1 MAHNLLEMF
10 VLARTVSVDSV
21 AEGLH
26 SSSEATCEVLTKK
39 ISMNN
44 VVQRRLRPKKPINQR
59 LSRGKAGM
67 LGRVR
72 TVGAG
77 EHRSVLSLEQ
87 NAIRYTI
94 PYVKLELALLLSCSQ
109 RLLF

>member
-1 MAHNLLEMF
+1 MWGLLEMF

-26 SSSEATCEVLTKK
+26 SSSEATCEVLTKNK
-39 ISMNN
+39 FN
-44 VVQRRLRPKKPINQR
+44 VVQRRFRPKKPINQR
-59 LSRGKAGM
+59 LSQGKAGM
-67 LGRVR
+67 LERVR
-72 TVGAG
+72 TMGAR